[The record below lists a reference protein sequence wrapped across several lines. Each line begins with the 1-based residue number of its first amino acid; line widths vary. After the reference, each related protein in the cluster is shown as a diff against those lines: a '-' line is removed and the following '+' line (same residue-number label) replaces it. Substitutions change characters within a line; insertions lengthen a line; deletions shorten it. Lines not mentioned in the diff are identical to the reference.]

1 MGAFILHVGATVMCP
16 HAGQVQVSPGNPR
29 VKVGGQPVATMAD
42 MYMISGCPIPPPPP
56 PGSPGPCL
64 RVQWMVPAVRVRAGG
79 QPVLLQNSSGLCI
92 SALQVPAG
100 PPQVV
105 MTQFRVKGT

>member
-16 HAGQVQVSPGNPR
+16 HAGQVQTTPGNPR
-29 VKVGGQPVATMAD
+29 VKVGGQMVATLAD
-42 MYMISGCPIPPPPP
+42 QYLISGCPMQMPPSGP
-56 PGSPGPCL
+56 SPCL
-64 RVQWMVPAVRVRAGG
+64 RVQWLVPAVRVRAGG

-92 SALQVPAG
+92 TALQTPAG

-105 MTQFRVKGT
+105 MTQVRVRGT